1 MWPNFTVNLCISLH
15 LNIYFLYKGKEGMIE
30 NLEKYLQYSYLVLSV
45 PRLSCANI
53 TVQVGDV
60 DDDDV

>member
-30 NLEKYLQYSYLVLSV
+30 NLEKYLQYSYLVLSG
-45 PRLSCANI
+45 PLSI
-53 TVQVGDV
+53 SPVQILQYR
-60 DDDDV
+60 

>member
-30 NLEKYLQYSYLVLSV
+30 NLEKYLQYSYLVLSG
-45 PRLSCANI
+45 PLSVSP
-53 TVQVGDV
+53 VQILQYR
-60 DDDDV
+60 